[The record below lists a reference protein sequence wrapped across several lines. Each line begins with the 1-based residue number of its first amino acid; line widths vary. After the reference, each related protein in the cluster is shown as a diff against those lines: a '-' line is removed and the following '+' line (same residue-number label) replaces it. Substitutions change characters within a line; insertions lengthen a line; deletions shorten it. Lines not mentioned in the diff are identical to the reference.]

1 MMKDLLKKRSFWGMW
16 SFVFAASLSCTEAKT
31 DNSPLEKAP
40 FVNMQR
46 LDGKWYV
53 SSRIPTWFDKKV
65 QNVSVDFKIK
75 DVTSFGLKWNYSP
88 SEVKTEGSTQPKSE
102 ADLASESKADIGALA
117 TLPKTE
123 SWDLSG
129 KAGKGGESGNWRIYP
144 FGPFYINLQVI
155 EFSADYSWIMVGSA
169 DRSFAWVLTRSEIVE
184 PELMGGIKARLEEF
198 KFDVAALKF
207 SEPSSSF

>member
-1 MMKDLLKKRSFWGMW
+1 MMKDLFRKNSVWVIC
-16 SFVFAASLSCTEAKT
+16 SFVIAPSLSCTEAKT
-31 DNSPLEKAP
+31 DHSPLEKAP

-46 LDGKWYV
+46 LDGKWHV

-75 DVTSFGLKWNYSP
+75 DGTSFDLRWNSMP
-88 SEVKTEGSTQPKSE
+88 SAG
-102 ADLASESKADIGALA
+102 
-117 TLPKTE
+117 KTE
-123 SWDLSG
+123 STIQAKSDADSTSHLKADLDVLATSSKTASWELTG
-129 KAGKGGESGNWRIYP
+129 KAGKGRESGNWRIYP

-169 DRSFAWVLTRSEIVE
+169 DRSFAWVLTRSEILE
-184 PELMGGIKARLEEF
+184 PELLGGIKARLEEF

-207 SEPSSSF
+207 SEPSSSL